1 MTRPAGISV
10 SALHGH
16 AGQRLPAASP
26 RPPRPAPGW
35 HPHLSDRY
43 SRRVTFLKRLLPVI
57 GVALLALVG
66 IWPRLVPLLESV
78 RFGFPVIDLR
88 EAHELRM
95 LNPRYAGVDR
105 YNRPYV
111 VTSAIGRQA
120 SNRDDLMSLEG
131 PRAQMTMHSGALVV
145 VTAATAM
152 YQSQAQL
159 LDLFGDV
166 NLVHENGT
174 RFVTNTAHVDV
185 AADTAMGNDPVTG
198 HGPSGDITAQG
209 FRVLDRGNTI
219 VFTGKSN
226 LLLKGT
232 KPSARPAISP
242 PTLPAEIAE
251 TAARLEAAAAAPE
264 TIVPGAVGPGAIAPE
279 TPVAPNALAG
289 PSPTPP
295 AAKPDPAGQSH
306 SLAKRDAKP
315 PLEKAP
321 VGVRAKP
328 DAS

>member
-1 MTRPAGISV
+1 
-10 SALHGH
+10 
-16 AGQRLPAASP
+16 
-26 RPPRPAPGW
+26 
-35 HPHLSDRY
+35 
-43 SRRVTFLKRLLPVI
+43 LPVI
-57 GVALLALVG
+57 GVALLVLVA

-78 RFGFPVIDLR
+78 RFGFSVIDLQ

-105 YNRPYV
+105 ENRPYV

-120 SNRDDLMSLEG
+120 SNRDDLMSLER
-131 PRAQMTMHSGALVV
+131 PRAEMTMHNGALVV

-174 RFVTNTAHVDV
+174 RFVTETAHVDV
-185 AADTAMGNDPVTG
+185 AADSAVGTDPVIG

-209 FRVLDRGNTI
+209 FRVLDKGNTI

-232 KPSARPAISP
+232 KPSAHPAAGP
-242 PTLPAEIAE
+242 PTLPAGVAE
-251 TAARLEAAAAAPE
+251 TAAALEAAAVAPE
-264 TIVPGAVGPGAIAPE
+264 APAPVIATRLSGPAP
-279 TPVAPNALAG
+279 TT
-289 PSPTPP
+289 S
-295 AAKPDPAGQSH
+295 AAKLDAAVKSPG
-306 SLAKRDAKP
+306 LAKHDTKP
-315 PLEKAP
+315 PSAKAS

-328 DAS
+328 NAG

>member
-1 MTRPAGISV
+1 M
-10 SALHGH
+10 
-16 AGQRLPAASP
+16 LPAASP
-26 RPPRPAPGW
+26 KPPPRSASSWRPR
-35 HPHLSDRY
+35 HTDRY
-43 SRRVTFLKRLLPVI
+43 SRRVALLRRLLPVI
-57 GVALLALVG
+57 GVALLALVA

-105 YNRPYV
+105 ENRPYV
-111 VTSAIGRQA
+111 VRSAIGRQA
-120 SNRDDLMSLEG
+120 SNRDDLMSLER
-131 PRAQMTMHSGALVV
+131 PQAEMTMHNGALVV

-185 AADTAMGNDPVTG
+185 AADSAAGNDPVTG

-209 FRVLDRGNTI
+209 FRVVDRGNTI

-232 KPSARPAISP
+232 KPSAHPAASP
-242 PTLPAEIAE
+242 PALPAEITE
-251 TAARLEAAAAAPE
+251 TATVLEAAAVA
-264 TIVPGAVGPGAIAPE
+264 PGAIKPE
-279 TPVAPNALAG
+279 TPTTANPLAAPA
-289 PSPTPP
+289 PITP
-295 AAKPDPAGQSH
+295 AAKPDAAGQSH
-306 SLAKRDAKP
+306 GLAKRDAKP
-315 PLEKAP
+315 PSGKPP
-321 VGVRAKP
+321 VVVRAKP
-328 DAS
+328 DAG

>member
-1 MTRPAGISV
+1 V
-10 SALHGH
+10 SALNSQAGH
-16 AGQRLPAASP
+16 PLSAVPP
-26 RPPRPAPGW
+26 RPPRPASGW
-35 HPHLSDRY
+35 RHTDRY
-43 SRRVTFLKRLLPVI
+43 SRRVTLLKRLLPVI
-57 GVALLALVG
+57 GVALLALVA

-105 YNRPYV
+105 ENRPYV
-111 VTSAIGRQA
+111 VTSAIGRQ
-120 SNRDDLMSLEG
+120 SSKRDDLMSLER
-131 PRAQMTMHSGALVV
+131 PRAEMTMHNGALVV

-174 RFVTNTAHVDV
+174 RFVTNSAHIDV
-185 AADTAMGNDPVTG
+185 AADSAVGNDPVTG
-198 HGPSGDITAQG
+198 HGPSGDITGQG
-209 FRVLDRGNTI
+209 FRVLDKGNTI

-232 KPSARPAISP
+232 KPSAHPAATP
-242 PTLPAEIAE
+242 PTLPADVTD
-251 TAARLEAAAAAPE
+251 TAAALEAAAAA
-264 TIVPGAVGPGAIAPE
+264 PGAIAPE
-279 TPVAPNALAG
+279 TPITANPFAG
-289 PSPTPP
+289 PAPTTA
-295 AAKPDPAGQSH
+295 AAKPDPVVQSH
-306 SLAKRDAKP
+306 SSAKRDAKP
-315 PLEKAP
+315 PLAKAP

-328 DAS
+328 DAG

>member
-1 MTRPAGISV
+1 M
-10 SALHGH
+10 SALNSQAGH
-16 AGQRLPAASP
+16 ALPAASLRP
-26 RPPRPAPGW
+26 PPRPASGW
-35 HPHLSDRY
+35 RPRDTDRH
-43 SRRVTFLKRLLPVI
+43 SRRVALLRRLLPII
-57 GVALLALVG
+57 GVALLVLVA

-78 RFGFPVIDLR
+78 QFGFPVIDLR

-105 YNRPYV
+105 ENRPYV

-120 SNRDDLMSLEG
+120 SNRDDLMSLER
-131 PRAQMTMHSGALVV
+131 PRAEMTMHNGALVV

-166 NLVHENGT
+166 NLVRDDGT

-185 AADTAMGNDPVTG
+185 AADSAVGNDPVTG

-209 FRVLDRGNTI
+209 FRVVDRGNTI

-232 KPSARPAISP
+232 KPSAHAAAGP
-242 PTLPAEIAE
+242 PTLPAEVTE
-251 TAARLEAAAAAPE
+251 RAAALEAATVALRFITPGATALEPPVTANPVAAP
-264 TIVPGAVGPGAIAPE
+264 AP
-279 TPVAPNALAG
+279 TAA
-289 PSPTPP
+289 
-295 AAKPDPAGQSH
+295 AAKPDPTGQSP
-306 SLAKRDAKP
+306 SLAKRDTKP
-315 PLEKAP
+315 PVAKAP
-321 VGVRAKP
+321 VGVRTKR
-328 DAS
+328 DAG

>member
-1 MTRPAGISV
+1 M
-10 SALHGH
+10 
-16 AGQRLPAASP
+16 LPAASP
-26 RPPRPAPGW
+26 RPPPRPASSWRPR
-35 HPHLSDRY
+35 HTDRY
-43 SRRVTFLKRLLPVI
+43 SRRVALLKRLLPVI
-57 GVALLALVG
+57 GVALLALVA
-66 IWPRLVPLLESV
+66 IWPRLVPLLDSV

-105 YNRPYV
+105 ENRPYV

-120 SNRDDLMSLEG
+120 SNRDDLMSLER
-131 PRAQMTMHSGALVV
+131 PRAEMTMHSGALVV

-152 YQSQAQL
+152 YQAQAQL

-185 AADTAMGNDPVTG
+185 AADSAEGNDPVTG

-209 FRVLDRGNTI
+209 FRVVDRGNTI

-232 KPSARPAISP
+232 KPSAHPAATP
-242 PTLPAEIAE
+242 PTLPAEVAE
-251 TAARLEAAAAAPE
+251 TAAALEAAAVAPE
-264 TIVPGAVGPGAIAPE
+264 AIVPGATAPA
-279 TPVAPNALAG
+279 APATSNPLAG
-289 PSPTPP
+289 PAPATP
-295 AAKPDPAGQSH
+295 AAQPDPAVQSH

-315 PLEKAP
+315 PSGKAP
-321 VGVRAKP
+321 LGVRAKP
-328 DAS
+328 DAG

>member
-1 MTRPAGISV
+1 M
-10 SALHGH
+10 
-16 AGQRLPAASP
+16 LPAASP
-26 RPPRPAPGW
+26 KPPPRSASSWRPR
-35 HPHLSDRY
+35 HTDRY
-43 SRRVTFLKRLLPVI
+43 SRRVALLRRLLPVI
-57 GVALLALVG
+57 GVALLALVA

-105 YNRPYV
+105 ENRPYV
-111 VTSAIGRQA
+111 VRSAIGRQA
-120 SNRDDLMSLEG
+120 SNRDDLMSLER
-131 PRAQMTMHSGALVV
+131 PRAEMTMHNGALVV

-185 AADTAMGNDPVTG
+185 AADSAAGNDPVTG

-209 FRVLDRGNTI
+209 FRVVDRGNTI

-232 KPSARPAISP
+232 KPSAHPAASP
-242 PTLPAEIAE
+242 PALPAEITE
-251 TAARLEAAAAAPE
+251 TATVLEAAAVA
-264 TIVPGAVGPGAIAPE
+264 PGAIKPE
-279 TPVAPNALAG
+279 TPTTANPLAAPA
-289 PSPTPP
+289 PITP
-295 AAKPDPAGQSH
+295 AAKPDAAGQSH
-306 SLAKRDAKP
+306 GLAKRDAKP
-315 PLEKAP
+315 PSGKP
-321 VGVRAKP
+321 SVVVRAKP
-328 DAS
+328 DAG

>member
-1 MTRPAGISV
+1 MPI
-10 SALHGH
+10 
-16 AGQRLPAASP
+16 
-26 RPPRPAPGW
+26 
-35 HPHLSDRY
+35 
-43 SRRVTFLKRLLPVI
+43 I
-57 GVALLALVG
+57 GVALLALVA

-105 YNRPYV
+105 ENRPYV

-120 SNRDDLMSLEG
+120 SNRDDLMSLER
-131 PRAQMTMHSGALVV
+131 PRAEMTMHNGALVV

-185 AADTAMGNDPVTG
+185 AADSAVGNDPVTG

-209 FRVLDRGNTI
+209 FRVVDRGNTI

-232 KPSARPAISP
+232 KSSARPAANP
-242 PTLPAEIAE
+242 PTLPAEVAE
-251 TAARLEAAAAAPE
+251 TAAALEAAVAPE
-264 TIVPGAVGPGAIAPE
+264 AIVHGAVAPE
-279 TPVAPNALAG
+279 TPVTANRLAR
-289 PSPTPP
+289 PAATTP
-295 AAKPDPAGQSH
+295 AAKPDAAVQSH
-306 SLAKRDAKP
+306 SLAKRDAQD
-315 PLEKAP
+315 A
-321 VGVRAKP
+321 VGKRP
-328 DAS
+328 RGRQG

>member
-1 MTRPAGISV
+1 V
-10 SALHGH
+10 SALNSPAGH
-16 AGQRLPAASP
+16 ALPAASQ
-26 RPPRPAPGW
+26 RLPRPASSW
-35 HPHLSDRY
+35 RHTDRY
-43 SRRVTFLKRLLPVI
+43 SRRVTLLKRLLPVI
-57 GVALLALVG
+57 GVALLVLVA
-66 IWPRLVPLLESV
+66 IWPQLVPLLESV

-105 YNRPYV
+105 ENRPYV

-120 SNRDDLMSLEG
+120 SNRDDLMSLER
-131 PRAQMTMHSGALVV
+131 PRAEMTMHNGALVV

-185 AADTAMGNDPVTG
+185 AADSALGDEPVTG
-198 HGPSGDITAQG
+198 NGPSGDITAQG
-209 FRVLDRGNTI
+209 FRVVDRGNTI

-232 KPSARPAISP
+232 KPSAHPAATP
-242 PTLPAEIAE
+242 PTLPAEVAE
-251 TAARLEAAAAAPE
+251 TAAALEAAAVAPE
-264 TIVPGAVGPGAIAPE
+264 AIFHGAIAPE
-279 TPVAPNALAG
+279 TPVTANPLPGPAPTT
-289 PSPTPP
+289 SP
-295 AAKPDPAGQSH
+295 AKPDPAVQFH
-306 SLAKRDAKP
+306 SLVKRDAKP
-315 PLEKAP
+315 PSAKVPVGAP
-321 VGVRAKP
+321 VGVKAKR
-328 DAS
+328 DAG

>member
-1 MTRPAGISV
+1 MIACGPVSHDPAAGLLLT
-10 SALHGH
+10 ALNSQAGH
-16 AGQRLPAASP
+16 ALPASP
-26 RPPRPAPGW
+26 RPPRPASGW
-35 HPHLSDRY
+35 RPRHIDRY
-43 SRRVTFLKRLLPVI
+43 SRRVTLLKRLLPII
-57 GVALLALVG
+57 GVALLALVA

-105 YNRPYV
+105 FNRPYV

-120 SNRDDLMSLEG
+120 PNRDDLMSLER
-131 PRAQMTMHSGALVV
+131 PRAEMTMHNGALVV

-174 RFVTNTAHVDV
+174 RFVTNAAHVDV
-185 AADTAMGNDPVTG
+185 AADTAAGNDPVTG

-209 FRVLDRGNTI
+209 FRVVDRGNTI

-232 KPSARPAISP
+232 KPTAHPAASA
-242 PTLPAEIAE
+242 PTLPAEVAE
-251 TAARLEAAAAAPE
+251 TAAKLEAAAAASE
-264 TIVPGAVGPGAIAPE
+264 TTTPE
-279 TPVAPNALAG
+279 TPVTASPAP
-289 PSPTPP
+289 TKP
-295 AAKPDPAGQSH
+295 AAKPDPVVKSQ
-306 SLAKRDAKP
+306 SLAKRDAKAP
-315 PLEKAP
+315 SPKAP
-321 VGVRAKP
+321 VGVRAKR
-328 DAS
+328 DAG

>member
-1 MTRPAGISV
+1 MTRRQVVPV
-10 SALHGH
+10 SAMNSR
-16 AGQRLPAASP
+16 AGPPLPAAVARP
-26 RPPRPAPGW
+26 RRPASGW
-35 HPHLSDRY
+35 QSRHTDRY
-43 SRRVTFLKRLLPVI
+43 SRSVTLLKHLLPVI
-57 GVALLALVG
+57 GVALLVLVA
-66 IWPRLVPLLESV
+66 IWPRLVPLLDSV

-120 SNRDDLMSLEG
+120 SNRDDLMSLER
-131 PRAQMTMHSGALVV
+131 PRAEMTMHNGALVV

-185 AADTAMGNDPVTG
+185 AADSVAGNDPVTG

-219 VFTGKSN
+219 VFTGNSN
-226 LLLKGT
+226 LSLKGT
-232 KPSARPAISP
+232 KPSAHPAAGP
-242 PTLPAEIAE
+242 PTLPAEVAE
-251 TAARLEAAAAAPE
+251 TAAAVEAAAVAPE
-264 TIVPGAVGPGAIAPE
+264 AIVPGAIAPE
-279 TPVAPNALAG
+279 TPVAANPLAG
-289 PSPTPP
+289 PAPTTA
-295 AAKPDPAGQSH
+295 AAKPDPVVRSH
-306 SLAKRDAKP
+306 SVAKRDAKP
-315 PLEKAP
+315 PSAKAP
-321 VGVRAKP
+321 VGVRVKP
-328 DAS
+328 DAG

>member
-1 MTRPAGISV
+1 MPITGI
-10 SALHGH
+10 
-16 AGQRLPAASP
+16 
-26 RPPRPAPGW
+26 
-35 HPHLSDRY
+35 
-43 SRRVTFLKRLLPVI
+43 
-57 GVALLALVG
+57 ALLVLVA

-105 YNRPYV
+105 ENRPYV

-120 SNRDDLMSLEG
+120 SDRDDLMSLER
-131 PRAQMTMHSGALVV
+131 PRAEMTMHSGALVV

-185 AADTAMGNDPVTG
+185 AADSAAGNDPVTG
-198 HGPSGDITAQG
+198 HGPSGDITAHG
-209 FRVLDRGNTI
+209 FRVVDKGNTI
-219 VFTGKSN
+219 IFTGKSN

-232 KPSARPAISP
+232 KPSVHPAATP
-242 PTLPAEIAE
+242 PTLPAEVAE
-251 TAARLEAAAAAPE
+251 TAAALEAAAVA
-264 TIVPGAVGPGAIAPE
+264 PGATALE
-279 TPVAPNALAG
+279 TPVNANPLAG
-289 PSPTPP
+289 PAPTPL
-295 AAKPDPAGQSH
+295 AAEPDPAVKSH

-315 PLEKAP
+315 PSAKAP
-321 VGVRAKP
+321 MSVRTKP

>member
-1 MTRPAGISV
+1 V
-10 SALHGH
+10 S
-16 AGQRLPAASP
+16 
-26 RPPRPAPGW
+26 GW
-35 HPHLSDRY
+35 RHTDRY
-43 SRRVTFLKRLLPVI
+43 SRRVALLKRLLPVI
-57 GVALLALVG
+57 GVALLVLVA

-105 YNRPYV
+105 ENRPYV

-120 SNRDDLMSLEG
+120 SSRDDLMSLER
-131 PRAQMTMHSGALVV
+131 PRAEMTMHSGAQVV

-185 AADTAMGNDPVTG
+185 AADSAAGNDPVTG

-219 VFTGKSN
+219 IFTGRSN

-232 KPSARPAISP
+232 QPSVHPAASP
-242 PTLPAEIAE
+242 PTLPAEVTA
-251 TAARLEAAAAAPE
+251 TAAALEAAAVGPK
-264 TIVPGAVGPGAIAPE
+264 TTGPGAIAPE
-279 TPVAPNALAG
+279 TPVAANPLAG
-289 PSPTPP
+289 AAPATP
-295 AAKPDPAGQSH
+295 AAKPDPAVQSP
-306 SLAKRDAKP
+306 SLAKRDVKP
-315 PLEKAP
+315 PSAKAP
-321 VGVRAKP
+321 VSVKAKR
-328 DAS
+328 DAG

>member
-1 MTRPAGISV
+1 
-10 SALHGH
+10 
-16 AGQRLPAASP
+16 
-26 RPPRPAPGW
+26 
-35 HPHLSDRY
+35 
-43 SRRVTFLKRLLPVI
+43 LPVV
-57 GVALLALVG
+57 GVALLALVA
-66 IWPRLVPLLESV
+66 IWPRLGSLLESV

-105 YNRPYV
+105 YNRPYI

-120 SNRDDLMSLEG
+120 SNRDDLMSLER
-131 PRAQMTMHSGALVV
+131 PRAEMTMHNGALVV

-174 RFVTNTAHVDV
+174 RFVTNAAHVDV
-185 AADTAMGNDPVTG
+185 ASDSAAGNDPVTG

-232 KPSARPAISP
+232 KPSPHPAASP
-242 PTLPAEIAE
+242 PTLPADVAE
-251 TAARLEAAAAAPE
+251 TAAALEAVAVAPAPIAPGATAPAPPVTANPLAAP
-264 TIVPGAVGPGAIAPE
+264 
-279 TPVAPNALAG
+279 ALTTA
-289 PSPTPP
+289 
-295 AAKPDPAGQSH
+295 AAKPDPAGQSP
-306 SLAKRDAKP
+306 SSAKRETKPPSAKAPFGAPLGVRAKRDA
-315 PLEKAP
+315 
-321 VGVRAKP
+321 G
-328 DAS
+328 

>member
-1 MTRPAGISV
+1 V
-10 SALHGH
+10 SALNSQAGH
-16 AGQRLPAASP
+16 PLPAAVP
-26 RPPRPAPGW
+26 RPPRSASGW
-35 HPHLSDRY
+35 RSRHTDRY
-43 SRRVTFLKRLLPVI
+43 SRLVTLLKRVLPVI
-57 GVALLALVG
+57 GVALLVLVA

-88 EAHELRM
+88 EAHQLRM

-105 YNRPYV
+105 ENRPYV

-120 SNRDDLMSLEG
+120 SNRDDLMSLER
-131 PRAQMTMHSGALVV
+131 PRAEMTMHNGARVV

-185 AADTAMGNDPVTG
+185 AADSAAGNDPVTG
-198 HGPSGDITAQG
+198 HGPSGDIAAQG
-209 FRVLDRGNTI
+209 FRVVDRGNTI
-219 VFTGKSN
+219 VFTGQSN

-232 KPSARPAISP
+232 KPSPHPAAAT
-242 PTLPAEIAE
+242 PTLPAEVAE
-251 TAARLEAAAAAPE
+251 TAAALEAAAVAPVAPE
-264 TIVPGAVGPGAIAPE
+264 TTVTTNPLA
-279 TPVAPNALAG
+279 ALA
-289 PSPTPP
+289 PTTP
-295 AAKPDPAGQSH
+295 AAKPDSAGQSP

-315 PLEKAP
+315 PSAKTP
-321 VGVRAKP
+321 VGIKARR

>member
-1 MTRPAGISV
+1 MTP
-10 SALHGH
+10 
-16 AGQRLPAASP
+16 SP
-26 RPPRPAPGW
+26 RPSQSALGW
-35 HPHLSDRY
+35 SSRRNDSY
-43 SRRVTFLKRLLPVI
+43 SRRVALLKRLLPII
-57 GVALLALVG
+57 GVTLLALVAM
-66 IWPRLVPLLESV
+66 WPRLGPLLDSV

-105 YNRPYV
+105 FNRPYV

-120 SNRDDLMSLEG
+120 SNRDDLMSLER
-131 PRAQMTMHSGALVV
+131 PRAEMVMHNGALVV

-185 AADTAMGNDPVTG
+185 PADSAMGNDPVTG

-209 FRVLDRGNTI
+209 FRIVDKGDTI
-219 VFTGKSN
+219 VFTGKSH

-232 KPSARPAISP
+232 KPSTRPTVVP
-242 PTLPAEIAE
+242 PTLPAEVEE
-251 TAARLEAAAAAPE
+251 TAARLEAAMTAATTPSEAP
-264 TIVPGAVGPGAIAPE
+264 VPADLLVIPGPA
-279 TPVAPNALAG
+279 N
-289 PSPTPP
+289 P
-295 AAKPDPAGQSH
+295 AAKPDPAVISRN
-306 SLAKRDAKP
+306 LAKP
-315 PLEKAP
+315 HGKASTGSSTGSLP
-321 VGVRAKP
+321 AVARTRP
-328 DAS
+328 DGG